1 MAATRTLNVYLPD
14 ALYREIE
21 REARKTGKSK
31 GGIVRDRLTGE
42 PPAAAVGGS
51 AIADLFGVADD
62 LPADLSSKNDRQFPH
77 YGQDGL
83 R

>member
-1 MAATRTLNVYLPD
+1 MATTKTLNVYLPD
-14 ALYREIE
+14 QIYREIE

-31 GGIVRDRLTGE
+31 GGIVRDRLAGQH
-42 PPAAAVGGS
+42 PATVTGS

-62 LPADLSSKNDRQFPH
+62 LPPDLSSLKDISIPG
-77 YGQDGL
+77 YGQNRL